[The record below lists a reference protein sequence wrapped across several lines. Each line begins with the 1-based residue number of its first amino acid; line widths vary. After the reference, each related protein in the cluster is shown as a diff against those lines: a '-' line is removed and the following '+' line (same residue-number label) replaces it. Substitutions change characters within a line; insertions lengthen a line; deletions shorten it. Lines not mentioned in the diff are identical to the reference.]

1 MKKNIIF
8 LFILLSQLSFSQMYV
23 TNFVRASTLNYV
35 QISSNQHQFNF
46 ETRIANTFFIN
57 PWTNTISFSNN
68 TLHVSLLYDLTIPVF
83 GDDLYSS
90 IYYDTIQYEQ
100 AIPSNVEYIKMST
113 NVLIFEDNPPY
124 NPITVE
130 DVYFKIIDLNNLGTN
145 FSSIENTTV
154 FPNPTNDTITITFG
168 ESQETYTIV
177 LQTILGQTVSK
188 KIISGVSEVTYPIE
202 NEKGIYLLTIENE
215 KGETSTQKIV
225 KN

>member
-1 MKKNIIF
+1 MKKKIIY
-8 LFILLSQLSFSQMYV
+8 LFSLLTQLSFAQMYV
-23 TNFVRASTLNYV
+23 TNFVTASTLNYV
-35 QISSNQHQFNF
+35 QISPNQHQFNF
-46 ETRIANTFFIN
+46 TTIIADTFFIN
-57 PWTNTISFSNN
+57 PRTNSISFDNN
-68 TLHVSLLYDLTIPVF
+68 TLHVSVLYDLTVPVF
-83 GDDLYSS
+83 GNESYNN
-90 IYYDTIQYEQ
+90 YYDSLTYNQE
-100 AIPSNVEYIKMST
+100 IPSNVDYIKMST
-113 NVLIFEDNPPY
+113 NVLTFEDNPPY

-188 KIISGVSEVTYPIE
+188 KTISGVREVTYPME

-215 KGETSTQKIV
+215 KGETLTQKIV

>member
-23 TNFVRASTLNYV
+23 TNFVTASTLNYV

-46 ETRIANTFFIN
+46 TTIIADTFFIN
-57 PWTNTISFSNN
+57 PRTNSISFDNN
-68 TLHVSLLYDLTIPVF
+68 TLHVSVLYDLTVPVF
-83 GDDLYSS
+83 GNESYNN
-90 IYYDTIQYEQ
+90 YYDSLTYNQE
-100 AIPSNVEYIKMST
+100 IPSNVDYIKMST
-113 NVLIFEDNPPY
+113 NVLTFEDNPPY

-177 LQTILGQTVSK
+177 LQTILGQTVFK
-188 KIISGVSEVTYPIE
+188 KTISGVSEVTYPIE

-215 KGETSTQKIV
+215 KGETSTQK
-225 KN
+225 NS